1 MRKLTTLTLPFVFLL
16 FLVGAGPAY
25 EPTTDYHQQT
35 VEGWLV
41 YVSSA
46 FDKDHQVEH
55 DKSLALLRVK
65 LFDITRVVPAPALAE
80 LRKVPIWLEVADR
93 KTTCMCYH
101 PSRQWLIDNDL
112 NPDKARSVE
121 IANTKRFLTWSLA
134 QPWMVLHELSHAYHD
149 RVLGFENPEI
159 KAAYDQAVSSHKYE
173 SILYFNGKTVRA
185 YALTNA
191 KEFFAENSE
200 AFFGTNDF
208 YPFVRAELQSYDPVT
223 YQLLR
228 KMWGLKE

>member
-1 MRKLTTLTLPFVFLL
+1 MQTLTIRLLPLVSLVFLL
-16 FLVGAGPAY
+16 GAGPAF

-46 FDKDHQVEH
+46 FDKDHQQEH
-55 DKSLALLRVK
+55 DQSLALLQVK
-65 LFDITRVVPAPALAE
+65 LFDIARVVPAPALAE

-93 KTTCMCYH
+93 KTPCMCYH
-101 PSRQWLIDNDL
+101 PARQWLIENDL

-121 IANTKRFLTWSLA
+121 IANSNRFLKWGLD
-134 QPWMVLHELSHAYHD
+134 QPWMVLHELAHAYHD
-149 RVLGFENPEI
+149 RVLGFENGEI
-159 KAAYDQAVSSHKYE
+159 NAAFDQAVSSHKYE
-173 SILYFNGKTVRA
+173 AVLHFDGKTVRA

-228 KMWGLKE
+228 KMWGFKD

>member
-1 MRKLTTLTLPFVFLL
+1 MQSISLRLFALTCLIFVL
-16 FLVGAGPAY
+16 GAGPAY
-25 EPTTDYHQQT
+25 EPTSAYHTQT

-46 FDKDHQVEH
+46 FNKGHQDDQE
-55 DKSLALLRVK
+55 KSLALLRVK

-80 LRKVPIWLEVADR
+80 LRKVPIWLELADR
-93 KTTCMCYH
+93 KTVCMCYH
-101 PSRQWLIDNDL
+101 PSKQWLIDNDL
-112 NPDKARSVE
+112 NPDKAQCVE
-121 IANTKRFLTWSLA
+121 IASSNRFLKWSLA
-134 QPWMVLHELSHAYHD
+134 QPWMVLHELAHAYHD

-159 KAAYDQAVSSHKYE
+159 NAAYDQAVSSHKYE
-173 SILYFNGKTVRA
+173 SVLHFDGKTMRA

-208 YPFVRAELQSYDPVT
+208 YPFVRSELQAYDPAT
-223 YQLLR
+223 YQLMR
-228 KMWGLKE
+228 KMWGIKD